1 MIIAQSE
8 NSCNGERNEKMGN
21 CDSCGGSCGKCV
33 GCEERGLTLTVEEI
47 QFLRELGLYAFMPVA
62 RKADDMIPVF
72 LEFGE
77 KETMSLVIQCLEKK
91 LLIDIDYTPLPGA
104 NMGAYKGYPVHGS
117 IALTQRGQQVLE
129 LLDVLGI
136 TE

>member
-1 MIIAQSE
+1 
-8 NSCNGERNEKMGN
+8 MGN

-77 KETMSLVIQCLEKK
+77 KETMSLVI
-91 LLIDIDYTPLPGA
+91 DYTPLPGA